1 MFVFFERGRIGCA
14 YYDPVNFLIHV
25 LEDTQETA
33 HFDVAKSRQSLI
45 YIDFEFLIVVHLPTG
60 PGARAQFWIRS
71 PLTFSLSALRPMTGS
86 SISPAIPVRTFLG
99 RRVILYAPA
108 LAALIPSFLSFFFAV
123 AASGGF
129 FQIRPQKDFRP
140 ERGRNNLLSLGLL
153 SDLPEEILDPPEPD
167 TSTELG
173 NAYEFMQRRGRTEGD
188 PTLRRWNAS
197 VRMSNFATLDT
208 SPFAVCSMQL
218 FSSLGGLFYQPQ
230 PLQLGSIGALLD
242 YLVREKALGDLEP
255 EGLRGL
261 DVRGI
266 VNLAL

>member
-1 MFVFFERGRIGCA
+1 M
-14 YYDPVNFLIHV
+14 
-25 LEDTQETA
+25 
-33 HFDVAKSRQSLI
+33 
-45 YIDFEFLIVVHLPTG
+45 
-60 PGARAQFWIRS
+60 
-71 PLTFSLSALRPMTGS
+71 
-86 SISPAIPVRTFLG
+86 
-99 RRVILYAPA
+99 
-108 LAALIPSFLSFFFAV
+108 

-140 ERGRNNLLSLGLL
+140 ERGRNNLLCLGLL

-167 TSTELG
+167 TSSTEPV
-173 NAYEFMQRRGRTEGD
+173 NAYEFMRRSGRTEGD
-188 PTLRRWNAS
+188 PTLKRWNAS

-218 FSSLGGLFYQPQ
+218 FSSLGGLFYEPQ
-230 PLQLGSIGALLD
+230 PSQLGSVGALLD
-242 YLVREKALGDLEP
+242 YLVREKALGALEP

>member
-1 MFVFFERGRIGCA
+1 MLLNCR
-14 YYDPVNFLIHV
+14 
-25 LEDTQETA
+25 
-33 HFDVAKSRQSLI
+33 
-45 YIDFEFLIVVHLPTG
+45 

-86 SISPAIPVRTFLG
+86 SISAAIPVRTFPG
-99 RRVILYAPA
+99 RRVILSACARPDTHS
-108 LAALIPSFLSFFFAV
+108 LSLFLFLAV

-153 SDLPEEILDPPEPD
+153 SDLPEEIHDPPEPD
-167 TSTELG
+167 TSAEPG
-173 NAYEFMQRRGRTEGD
+173 SAYEFMRHRRRTEGD

-218 FSSLGGLFYQPQ
+218 FS
-230 PLQLGSIGALLD
+230 
-242 YLVREKALGDLEP
+242 ALGRLSTNHEP
-255 EGLRGL
+255 RPL
-261 DVRGI
+261 
-266 VNLAL
+266 